1 MRLYDIITQDR
12 EPIRVLVVAPTVEEA
27 KQIAREQGHTVN

>member
-12 EPIRVLVVAPTVEEA
+12 EPIRVLVVAPTSEQA
-27 KQIAREQGHTVN
+27 KQIVRDAGHTVN